1 MTAIE
6 IHGGKQIK
14 ATEEHGKQV
23 VQSNAIIKKFDYVT
37 EKNSPELLRQKRSI

>member
-1 MTAIE
+1 MTVIE

-23 VQSNAIIKKFDYVT
+23 VQSNAIIKKFT